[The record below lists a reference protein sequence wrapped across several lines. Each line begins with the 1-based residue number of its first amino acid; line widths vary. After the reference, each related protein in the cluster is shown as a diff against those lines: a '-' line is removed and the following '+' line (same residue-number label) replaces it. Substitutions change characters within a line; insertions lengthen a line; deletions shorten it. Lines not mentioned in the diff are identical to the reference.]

1 MSNIQDLIHKTSM
14 DCIDKGQSMERE
26 RIIKLIY
33 SGQWVGESL
42 EQDVTNLVALIKGQ
56 GNE

>member
-1 MSNIQDLIHKTSM
+1 MSNIHDLIHKTSM

-33 SGQWVGESL
+33 AGQWVGESL
-42 EQDVTNLVALIKGQ
+42 EQDVTNLVALIKGEN
-56 GNE
+56 NE